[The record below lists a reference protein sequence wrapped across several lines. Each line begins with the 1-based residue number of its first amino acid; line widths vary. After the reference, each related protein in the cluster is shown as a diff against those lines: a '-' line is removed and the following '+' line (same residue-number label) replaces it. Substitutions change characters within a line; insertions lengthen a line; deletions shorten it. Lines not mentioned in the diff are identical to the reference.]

1 MLDKSGDHIK
11 VSHNEH
17 TVLTKACQKDE
28 VQSVSRQRL
37 AVQRHLPSTCPNYQ
51 RIGIMCLIS
60 ARLAIFTT
68 PSLIVHNIHIP
79 TETQRLHSFSS
90 TYNRYGADC
99 RRASKENSRLLII
112 CAATTAAH
120 TTHQGL
126 LGFLVLA
133 DLLRRV
139 WPANGVPCAG
149 SVSSFGR
156 ICAA

>member
-1 MLDKSGDHIK
+1 MSQLPTHRHH
-11 VSHNEH
+11 VSHFS
-17 TVLTKACQKDE
+17 K
-28 VQSVSRQRL
+28 
-37 AVQRHLPSTCPNYQ
+37 
-51 RIGIMCLIS
+51 IS
-60 ARLAIFTT
+60 NLHN

-79 TETQRLHSFSS
+79 TESQRLSS
-90 TYNRYGADC
+90 TYNRYGAEC